1 MEGRDFIPPFV
12 IPPFPRNLDL
22 RDAPLYLAVVFARPA
37 ALARR
42 CLHAD
47 IEAELSR
54 EPPNLREALLAA
66 FALARRKQLLRPR
79 DHRAQLFIGPRL
91 QRGERH
97 RVLGREVHRLFSL
110 RRPNHAPPEVLTF
123 REGAQE
129 AVLLILDL
137 LLEFANPSACG

>member
-22 RDAPLYLAVVFARPA
+22 RDAPLFLAVVFARPA

-91 QRGERH
+91 QRASGIAFSAGKSTAYSPFAALLTRH
-97 RVLGREVHRLFSL
+97 L
-110 RRPNHAPPEVLTF
+110 RARCPISRNGSIDGVMIA
-123 REGAQE
+123 
-129 AVLLILDL
+129 
-137 LLEFANPSACG
+137 